1 MIKLA
6 TGGQISLKFFFL
18 HKENLDLMLQ
28 WLLQKHHQ
36 QEVLQAGLCIE
47 GALLL
52 LGMLKAIMNQ
62 VRLVPHTAYQKVP
75 MERSLEGSAWFFF
88 FVCLFQKLPSKA
100 YVFTHSLI

>member
-1 MIKLA
+1 
-6 TGGQISLKFFFL
+6 
-18 HKENLDLMLQ
+18 MLQ

-62 VRLVPHTAYQKVP
+62 VRLVPHTPYQKVP
-75 MERSLEGSAWFFF
+75 MERSLEGSAWFFL